1 MALHGGPLNPLA
13 SELAEL
19 VADALAAAED
29 ARRRGFLTAPGELP
43 LPEGPGPSDAVAPG
57 AAASGW
63 SALAVEARAADRNG
77 ARELQRVREELGDCR
92 RCSLC
97 QGRRTLVFGVGNP
110 EADLV
115 VMGEAPGDLEDRQ
128 GEPFVGPSGQM
139 LDKMLQHVLGLE
151 RSESYLLNLVK
162 CRPPKNRH
170 PLPDEVEACRPF
182 LEAQLQA
189 IRPKLVL
196 VLGAVA
202 YQALFRTDTA
212 ISGVRGRWQD
222 YQGIPVMPT
231 FHPAY
236 LLRNPAEKRH
246 TFADLKMVR
255 QRYDELSRS

>member
-1 MALHGGPLNPLA
+1 MNPLA
-13 SELAEL
+13 AELAEL

-29 ARRRGFLTAPGELP
+29 ARSRGFLAAPAGELP
-43 LPEGPGPSDAVAPG
+43 LPEGPDQSEEAPP

-63 SALAVEARAADRNG
+63 SALAVKARAVDRNG

-97 QGRRTLVFGVGNP
+97 QGRRTLVFGVGDP
-110 EADLV
+110 DADLV
-115 VMGEAPGDLEDRQ
+115 VMGESPGDQEDRQ

-151 RSESYLLNLVK
+151 RSETYILNLVK
-162 CRPPKNRH
+162 CRPPKNRD

-182 LEAQLQA
+182 VEAQLQA
-189 IRPKLVL
+189 IRPKLML
-196 VLGAVA
+196 VLGGVA
-202 YQALFRTDTA
+202 YQALFRTDTG
-212 ISGVRGRWQD
+212 ITRVRGRWQD

-231 FHPAY
+231 FNPAY

-246 TFADLKMVR
+246 TFADLKAVR
-255 QRYDELSRS
+255 RRYDKLSRG